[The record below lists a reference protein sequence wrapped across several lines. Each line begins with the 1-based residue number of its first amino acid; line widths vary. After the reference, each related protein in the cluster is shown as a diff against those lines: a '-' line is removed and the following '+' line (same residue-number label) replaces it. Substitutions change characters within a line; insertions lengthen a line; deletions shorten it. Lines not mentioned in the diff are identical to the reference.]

1 MTCDEVF
8 CMYLREICKNVNENY
23 YKHCLRFILLYRECI
38 NETGWL
44 KRRETFKEVG
54 MLNEDS
60 LLANLKTQ
68 EEQQE
73 QQSKQAL
80 GGLRPS
86 EVPLAPYMV
95 DIDNLDFGDLCPKF
109 NVQGQDADLEA
120 PRKPSGVGIAQKEK
134 SEENQAAAAAAAAAK
149 KSQSPTSKKGDVEDS
164 KSKQDSK
171 QDKEDAKMSS

>member
-1 MTCDEVF
+1 
-8 CMYLREICKNVNENY
+8 MYLREICKNVNENY
-23 YKHCLRFILLYRECI
+23 FKHCLRFVLLYRECI
-38 NETGWL
+38 NESGWL

-54 MLNEDS
+54 MLDEDT

-73 QQSKQAL
+73 QLSKQAL
-80 GGLRPS
+80 GGLKPS
-86 EVPLAPYMV
+86 EVPLAPHMV

-109 NVQGQDADLEA
+109 NIRGQDADLEA

-134 SEENQAAAAAAAAAK
+134 SEENQATAAK
-149 KSQSPTSKKGDVEDS
+149 KSQSPTSKKGDGDDS
-164 KSKQDSK
+164 KSRKESK